1 MRFAVG
7 VFRLAGWAGLWD
19 GVSPL
24 RTIPFGLGF
33 LFITLQAGRKGGFRA
48 FRWGGLLR
56 PACSVMGFGQV
67 DGMAL
72 RLPGATLLG

>member
-7 VFRLAGWAGLWD
+7 FFASPAGQVSGMAFFRFAL
-19 GVSPL
+19 SR
-24 RTIPFGLGF
+24 RTWL
-33 LFITLQAGRKGGFRA
+33 LFITLQAV

-72 RLPGATLLG
+72 RLPGATLLGD